1 MHPDDQRRYSA
12 IIILAFPLMGWFYA
26 AKTGNLIGNN
36 GLAGLYELAR
46 STPSNWTLLFGL
58 IAGFVIGCVLAFLLH
73 ALGKNEFQGAQ
84 FKRHLR
90 GTKIVSFSALKR
102 RTNNAKAEQVS
113 IAGVPVPRSVEQ
125 LHTMICGST
134 GSGKSVLL
142 NELVFTA
149 LCRGDRAIVLDP
161 NGSMYAR
168 FGRKGDKLLNP
179 HDERTEGWSIFNE
192 IRKDYDFDRYALSVV
207 PRGKTADAE
216 EWRGYARLLLAE
228 TMRKVEAGKNP
239 TVQAVAH
246 YTTIATP
253 EALKAFLTGTQAE
266 SLFVGADK
274 ALASAR
280 FVLSTCLPQHLKMPK
295 GNFSLRDWLED
306 EHAGN
311 LYITWREDMAE
322 SMKPLLSA
330 WVDVLCTS
338 VLSLPEDPNRTLWLC
353 IDELASLEKLPS
365 LEDAATKGRKAG
377 LRLVAG
383 LQSTSQLTDIYGVN
397 EAQTLRSCFRST
409 VVLSGAKSDPRTC
422 EDMSLSLG
430 EHEVERERHSKSR
443 QSKGSS
449 VSRQINHE
457 RERVVLPSEIA
468 SLPALTGYLAFAGEF
483 PIARITLAIMKFAQV
498 NEPFVERGSKQIDP
512 SAAAPAGAGPLQIEH
527 VHTPTVSIA

>member
-1 MHPDDQRRYSA
+1 MHPDDKSRYSFV
-12 IIILAFPLMGWFYA
+12 ILLAFPLMGWLYA
-26 AKTGNLIGNN
+26 AKAAGIVNN
-36 GLAGLYELAR
+36 RGVFGLYDLAKA
-46 STPSNWTLLFGL
+46 TPSNWHL
-58 IAGFVIGCVLAFLLH
+58 IAGLAAGFAIACVLVFMLRS
-73 ALGKNEFQGAQ
+73 LGATEFQGAEY
-84 FKRHLR
+84 KRHLR
-90 GTKIVSFSALKR
+90 GTKIVSVSALKR
-102 RTNNAKAEQVS
+102 QTADKSADQVT
-113 IAGVPVPRSVEQ
+113 IAGVPVPRKVEQ

-149 LCRGDRAIVLDP
+149 LCRGDRAIILDP

-168 FGRKGDKLLNP
+168 FGRKGDRILNP
-179 HDERTEGWSIFNE
+179 YDTRTQGWSIFNE
-192 IRKDYDFDRYALSVV
+192 IRADYDYERYALSVV

-216 EWRGYARLLLAE
+216 EWRQYARLLLAE
-228 TMRKVEAGKNP
+228 TMRKVAISANP
-239 TVQAVAH
+239 TIQAVAH

-253 EALKAFLTGTQAE
+253 ERLKAFLENTQAE

-280 FVLSTCLPQHLKMPK
+280 FVLSTQVAPHLKMPV
-295 GNFSLRDWLED
+295 GRFSLRDWLAD

-338 VLSLPEDPNRTLWLC
+338 ILSLPEDPNRTLWLC
-353 IDELASLEKLPS
+353 IDELASLEKLAS

-377 LRLVAG
+377 LRIVAG
-383 LQSTSQLTDIYGVN
+383 LQSTSQLTDIYGAH

-409 VVLSGAKSDPRTC
+409 VVLSGAKSDPKTC

-443 QSKGSS
+443 QPKGTSI
-449 VSRQINHE
+449 SRQIAHE
-457 RERVVLPSEIA
+457 RERVVMPSEIA
-468 SLPALTGYLAFAGEF
+468 SLPALTGYLAFAGEY
-483 PIARITLAIMKFAQV
+483 PISRIKLDLLQFAQV
-498 NEPFVERGSKQIDP
+498 NAPFVERKD
-512 SAAAPAGAGPLQIEH
+512 AAAEKIAAQIEH
-527 VHTPTVSIA
+527 QQTPVASFT

>member
-12 IIILAFPLMGWFYA
+12 VIIIAFPLMGWFYS
-26 AKTGNLIGNN
+26 AKTANLIGNG
-36 GLAGLYELAR
+36 GLPSLYELAR

-58 IAGFVIGCVLAFLLH
+58 IAGFVVGCLLVFLLH
-73 ALGKNEFQGAQ
+73 ALGKTEFQGAQ

-90 GTKIVSFSALKR
+90 GTKIVSVGALKR
-102 RTNNAKAEQVS
+102 QTAEAKVEQVN
-113 IAGVPVPRSVEQ
+113 IAGVPVPRPVEQ

-161 NGSMYAR
+161 NGSMFAR

-179 HDERTEGWSIFNE
+179 HDARTEGWSIFNE
-192 IRKDYDFDRYALSVV
+192 IRKDYDYDRYALSVV
-207 PRGKTADAE
+207 PRAKTADAE
-216 EWRGYARLLLAE
+216 EWRQYARLLLSE
-228 TMRKVEAGKNP
+228 TMRKVNNSQNP

-280 FVLSTCLPQHLKMPK
+280 FVLSTCLPQHLKMPA
-295 GNFSLRDWLED
+295 GRFSLRDWLED

-338 VLSLPEDPNRTLWLC
+338 VLSLPEDPDRRLWLC

-383 LQSTSQLTDIYGVN
+383 LQSTSQLTDIYGVH

-409 VVLSGAKSDPRTC
+409 VVLSGAKSDPKTC

-443 QSKGSS
+443 QSKGHS
-449 VSRQINHE
+449 VSRQITHE
-457 RERVVLPSEIA
+457 RERVVMPSEIA
-468 SLPALTGYLAFAGEF
+468 ALPALTGYLAFAGEF
-483 PIARITLAIMKFAQV
+483 PIARITLEIMKFAQK
-498 NEPFVERGSKQIDP
+498 NEPFIERTDAKRL
-512 SAAAPAGAGPLQIEH
+512 AHIE
-527 VHTPTVSIA
+527 TPIVSVA